1 LRDPQQAGLLRDQC
15 SLTPEQRAIV
25 DRIASIDELLATDMP
40 EGNKRMLRQKQYE
53 LVLQLPADY
62 DLFPE

>member
-1 LRDPQQAGLLRDQC
+1 
-15 SLTPEQRAIV
+15 V

-62 DLFPE
+62 DLFNE